1 LEAVE
6 SPISERFEVMRLGAV
21 RYGPALEAQR
31 AHHAEVLA
39 GREARCAHRVLLV
52 EHPPTITV
60 TRRPDAAAHVL
71 AGADALAAAGVER
84 CETDRGGDVTYH
96 GPGQAVVYP
105 IVDLQRLRLGIHA
118 YIRAL
123 EQAAIDTCAA
133 WGLAC
138 GREEGATGV
147 WTRAVRGRPARKVA
161 AIGVRV
167 SRGVTMHGM
176 ALNVAPDLSHFSLI
190 VPCGLHGREVTSMRA
205 ELGEACPSPDEA
217 GGRLADAVVRAVLA
231 ASAAGPVTR
240 P

>member
-1 LEAVE
+1 VD
-6 SPISERFEVMRLGAV
+6 SPNSERFDLVDLGAMA
-21 RYGPALEAQR
+21 YGAAFDLQR

-39 GREARCAHRVLLV
+39 GRAAGVAHRVLLV

-60 TRRPDAAAHVL
+60 TRRPDAASHVL
-71 AGADALAAAGVER
+71 AGDEALAAVGVER
-84 CETDRGGDVTYH
+84 CDTDRGGDVTYH

-105 IVDLQRLRLGIHA
+105 IVDLQRLGLGIHA

-123 EQAAIDTCAA
+123 EQAAIETCAA
-133 WGLAC
+133 WGLRC
-138 GREEGATGV
+138 GREQGATGV
-147 WTRAVRGRPARKVA
+147 WTEAAARPARKVA

-176 ALNVAPDLSHFSLI
+176 ALNVAPDLSHFGLI

-205 ELGEACPSPDEA
+205 ELGDACPPAREA
-217 GGRLADAVVRAVLA
+217 GRRLADEVVRALA
-231 ASAAGPVTR
+231 AAAVTR

>member
-1 LEAVE
+1 MAY
-6 SPISERFEVMRLGAV
+6 GA
-21 RYGPALEAQR
+21 ALELQR

-39 GREARCAHRVLLV
+39 GRAGGVAHRVLQV

-60 TRRPDAAAHVL
+60 TRRPDAASHVL

-84 CETDRGGDVTYH
+84 CDTDRGGDVTYH

-105 IVDLQRLRLGIHA
+105 IVDLQRLGLGIHA

-123 EQAAIDTCAA
+123 EQAAIETCAA
-133 WGLAC
+133 WGLRC
-138 GREEGATGV
+138 GREQGATGV
-147 WTRAVRGRPARKVA
+147 WTGAAPGRPARKVA

-167 SRGVTMHGM
+167 SRGVTMHGI
-176 ALNVAPDLSHFSLI
+176 ALNVAPDLSHFGLI

-205 ELGEACPSPDEA
+205 ELGDACPPAREA
-217 GGRLADAVVRAVLA
+217 GRRLADELARALGA
-231 ASAAGPVTR
+231 AAVTR

>member
-1 LEAVE
+1 VDSRISDGFDVVE
-6 SPISERFEVMRLGAV
+6 LGVLA
-21 RYGPALEAQR
+21 YGAGLDVQR
-31 AHHAEVLA
+31 HHHAEVLA
-39 GREARCAHRVLLV
+39 GRASGVAHRVLLV

-60 TRRPDAAAHVL
+60 TRRPDAASHVL
-71 AGADALAAAGVER
+71 AGAEALAAAGVER

-105 IVDLQRLRLGIHA
+105 IVDLQRLGLGIHA

-123 EQAAIDTCAA
+123 EQAAVETCAA
-133 WGLAC
+133 WGLRCA
-138 GREEGATGV
+138 REPGATGV
-147 WTRAVRGRPARKVA
+147 WTQAAPGRPARKVA

-176 ALNVAPDLSHFSLI
+176 ALNVAPDLSHFGLI

-205 ELGEACPSPDEA
+205 ELGDACPSMQDA
-217 GGRLADAVVRAVLA
+217 GRRLAVEVVRALRA
-231 ASAAGPVTR
+231 AAPPVTR

>member
-1 LEAVE
+1 MA
-6 SPISERFEVMRLGAV
+6 
-21 RYGPALEAQR
+21 YGDALERQR

-39 GREARCAHRVLLV
+39 GRAGRVAHRVLLV

-60 TRRPDAAAHVL
+60 TRRPDAESHVL

-84 CETDRGGDVTYH
+84 CDTDRGGDVTYH

-105 IVDLQRLRLGIHA
+105 IVDLQRLGLGIHA

-123 EQAAIDTCAA
+123 EQAAIETCAA
-133 WGLAC
+133 WGLGC
-138 GREEGATGV
+138 GREPGATGV
-147 WTRAVRGRPARKVA
+147 WTEAAPGRPARKVA

-167 SRGVTMHGM
+167 SRGVTMHGI
-176 ALNVAPDLSHFSLI
+176 ALNVAPDLSHFGLI

-205 ELGEACPSPDEA
+205 ELGDACPPPREA
-217 GGRLADAVVRAVLA
+217 GRRLADEVARALA
-231 ASAAGPVTR
+231 AAAVTR